1 MNSVKKE
8 NGKPW
13 RIIDVINWGVDY
25 FENKSLENPR
35 LEIEIFLQHILDCK
49 KIDLYINFENEVSS
63 YDLNTLKGYIKRR
76 LENEPSQYIVGK
88 SNFYG
93 RNFYVDNNV
102 LIPRPETEILINACI
117 EFLSMKD
124 NPEIID
130 IGTGS
135 GCIGITLAKEIP
147 SSNVI
152 AIDCSEKA
160 LAVAEK
166 NAKNIG
172 IKNIDFVKS
181 DFLKQTI
188 DLRADLLVSN
198 PPYISREDISTLM
211 ADVKEYEP
219 SKALTDNLDGLEF
232 YRVFSKKFDPMI
244 KIDGALIVEVG
255 KDKHPLKAKKIFEKS
270 GPVNVEMINDYNGDI
285 RVLKVMKC

>member
-8 NGKPW
+8 DGKLW
-13 RIIDVINWGVDY
+13 RIIDVINWWVDY

-35 LEIEIFLQHILDCK
+35 LEIEVFLQHIFDCK
-49 KIDLYINFENEVSS
+49 KIDLYINFENKVSAP
-63 YDLNTLKGYIKRR
+63 DLNTLKGYIKRR
-76 LENEPSQYIVGK
+76 LRNEPSQYIVGK

-93 RNFYVDNNV
+93 RDFYVDNNV
-102 LIPRPETEILINACI
+102 LVPRPETEILINACI

-152 AIDCSEKA
+152 AIDFSEKA

-198 PPYISREDISTLM
+198 PPYIPEEDISTLM

-219 SKALTDNLDGLEF
+219 IEALTDNLDGLQF
-232 YRVFSKKFDPMI
+232 YRVFSKRFDRMI

-255 KDKHPLKAKKIFEKS
+255 KDEHPLEAKKIIKQS
-270 GPVNVEMINDYNGDI
+270 GNVNIEMINDYNGDI

>member
-63 YDLNTLKGYIKRR
+63 HDLNTLKGYIKRR

-152 AIDCSEKA
+152 AIDCSGKA
-160 LAVAEK
+160 LTVAEK

-198 PPYISREDISTLM
+198 PPYIPKEDISTLM

>member
-1 MNSVKKE
+1 LNSAKKE

-49 KIDLYINFENEVSS
+49 KIDLYINFENEVSPH
-63 YDLNTLKGYIKRR
+63 DLNTLKGYIKRR

-198 PPYISREDISTLM
+198 PPYISKGDISTLM

>member
-49 KIDLYINFENEVSS
+49 KIDLYINFENKVSAP
-63 YDLNTLKGYIKRR
+63 DLNTLKGYIKRR
-76 LENEPSQYIVGK
+76 LRNEPSQYIVGK

-93 RNFYVDNNV
+93 RDFYVDNNV

-124 NPEIID
+124 DPEIID

-198 PPYISREDISTLM
+198 PPYIPKEDISTLM

-244 KIDGALIVEVG
+244 KMDGALIVEVG
-255 KDKHPLKAKKIFEKS
+255 NDKHPLKAKKIFEKS

>member
-25 FENKSLENPR
+25 FGNKSLENPR
-35 LEIEIFLQHILDCK
+35 LEIEIFLQDILDCK
-49 KIDLYINFENEVSS
+49 KIDLYVNFENEVSAS
-63 YDLNTLKGYIKRR
+63 DLNTLKGYIKRR

-102 LIPRPETEILINACI
+102 LIPRPETEILMNVCI
-117 EFLSMKD
+117 EFLSIKH

-181 DFLKQTI
+181 DFLKQSI

-198 PPYISREDISTLM
+198 PPYIPKKDISTLM
-211 ADVKEYEP
+211 TDVRAYEP
-219 SKALTDNLDGLEF
+219 SEALTDNLDGLEF
-232 YRVFSKKFDPMI
+232 YRVFSKKFDTMI
-244 KIDGALIVEVG
+244 KTDGALIVEVG
-255 KDKHPLKAKKIFEKS
+255 KGEHPLEAKKIIEQY
-270 GPVNVEMINDYNGDI
+270 GYADIEMINDYNGDI

>member
-1 MNSVKKE
+1 MT
-8 NGKPW
+8 
-13 RIIDVINWGVDY
+13 INLL
-25 FENKSLENPR
+25 KTLA

-49 KIDLYINFENEVSS
+49 KIDLYINFENEVSAT
-63 YDLNTLKGYIKRR
+63 DLNTLKRYIKRR
-76 LENEPSQYIVGK
+76 LENEPSQYIVGN

-93 RNFYVDNNV
+93 RKFYVDNNV

-117 EFLSMKD
+117 EFLSTKD
-124 NPEIID
+124 NPKIID

-152 AIDCSEKA
+152 AIDCSEEA

-172 IKNIDFVKS
+172 VKNIDFVKS
-181 DFLKQTI
+181 DFLKQSI
-188 DLRADLLVSN
+188 DLQADLLVSN
-198 PPYISREDISTLM
+198 PPYIPKMEISTLM
-211 ADVKEYEP
+211 TEVREYEP
-219 SKALTDNLDGLEF
+219 SEALTDNLDGLEF
-232 YRVFSKKFDPMI
+232 YRVFSKRFGKMI

-255 KDKHPLKAKKIFEKS
+255 KDEHPLEAKKIIEQS
-270 GPVNVEMINDYNGDI
+270 RHMNIEMINDYNGDI
-285 RVLKVMKC
+285 RVLKITKC

>member
-25 FENKSLENPR
+25 FDNKSLENPR
-35 LEIEIFLQHILDCK
+35 LEIEIFLQYIFDCN
-49 KIDLYINFENEVSS
+49 KIDLYLNFENEVSAP
-63 YDLNTLKGYIKRR
+63 DLNTLKGYIKRR
-76 LENEPSQYIVGK
+76 LGNEPSQYIVGK

-93 RNFYVDNNV
+93 RDFYVDNNV
-102 LIPRPETEILINACI
+102 LIPRPETEILINTCI

-152 AIDCSEKA
+152 AIDCSEEA

-172 IKNIDFVKS
+172 ITNIDFVKC
-181 DFLKQTI
+181 DFLKQPI
-188 DLRADLLVSN
+188 DFRADLLVSN
-198 PPYISREDISTLM
+198 PPYISKEDISTLM

-219 SKALTDNLDGLEF
+219 REALTDNLDGLEF
-232 YRVFSKKFDPMI
+232 YRVFSKRFDLMI

-255 KDKHPLKAKKIFEKS
+255 KDEHPLEAKKVFEKS
-270 GPVNVEMINDYNGDI
+270 GHVNVEMINDYNGDI

>member
-49 KIDLYINFENEVSS
+49 KIDLYINFENEVSAP
-63 YDLNTLKGYIKRR
+63 DLKKLKGYIKRR
-76 LENEPSQYIVGK
+76 LENEPSQYIVGR

-198 PPYISREDISTLM
+198 PPYIPQEDISNLM
-211 ADVKEYEP
+211 ADIKEYEP

-285 RVLKVMKC
+285 RVLKVMRC

>member
-1 MNSVKKE
+1 
-8 NGKPW
+8 
-13 RIIDVINWGVDY
+13 
-25 FENKSLENPR
+25 
-35 LEIEIFLQHILDCK
+35 
-49 KIDLYINFENEVSS
+49 
-63 YDLNTLKGYIKRR
+63 
-76 LENEPSQYIVGK
+76 
-88 SNFYG
+88 
-93 RNFYVDNNV
+93 
-102 LIPRPETEILINACI
+102 
-117 EFLSMKD
+117 MKD

-152 AIDCSEKA
+152 AIDCSEEA

-198 PPYISREDISTLM
+198 PPYIPEDDISNLM

-219 SKALTDNLDGLEF
+219 SEALTL
-232 YRVFSKKFDPMI
+232 S
-244 KIDGALIVEVG
+244 LI
-255 KDKHPLKAKKIFEKS
+255 HI
-270 GPVNVEMINDYNGDI
+270 
-285 RVLKVMKC
+285 

>member
-25 FENKSLENPR
+25 FENKSLKNPR

-63 YDLNTLKGYIKRR
+63 HDLNTLKGYIKRR

-198 PPYISREDISTLM
+198 PPYIPKEDISTLM

-232 YRVFSKKFDPMI
+232 YRVFSKRFDPMI

>member
-25 FENKSLENPR
+25 FGNKSLENPR
-35 LEIEIFLQHILDCK
+35 LEIEIFLQDILDCK
-49 KIDLYINFENEVSS
+49 KIDLYVNFENEVSAP
-63 YDLNTLKGYIKRR
+63 DLNTLKGYIKRR

-102 LIPRPETEILINACI
+102 LIPRPETEILINASI

-152 AIDCSEKA
+152 AIDFSEKA
-160 LAVAEK
+160 LAVAEE

-181 DFLKQTI
+181 DFLKQSI
-188 DLRADLLVSN
+188 NLRADLLVSN
-198 PPYISREDISTLM
+198 PPYIPKEDISNLM
-211 ADVKEYEP
+211 SDVKEYEP
-219 SKALTDNLDGLEF
+219 REALTDNLDGLEF
-232 YRVFSKKFDPMI
+232 YRVFSKKFDQMI

>member
-63 YDLNTLKGYIKRR
+63 HDLITLKGYIKRR

-93 RNFYVDNNV
+93 RDFYVDDNV

-198 PPYISREDISTLM
+198 PPYIPEEDISNLM

-270 GPVNVEMINDYNGDI
+270 GHVNVEMINDYNGDI

>member
-1 MNSVKKE
+1 LKSVKKE

-25 FENKSLENPR
+25 FEDKSLENPR

-49 KIDLYINFENEVSS
+49 KIDLYINFENEVSRTA
-63 YDLNTLKGYIKRR
+63 LKKLKGYIKRR
-76 LENEPSQYIVGK
+76 LGNEPSQYIVGK

-160 LAVAEK
+160 LAIAKK
-166 NAKNIG
+166 NAKYIG

-181 DFLKQTI
+181 DFLKQSI

-198 PPYISREDISTLM
+198 PPYIPKKDISTLM
-211 ADVKEYEP
+211 TDVREYEP
-219 SKALTDNLDGLEF
+219 SEALTDNLDGLEF
-232 YRVFSKKFDPMI
+232 YRVFSKRFDTMI

-255 KDKHPLKAKKIFEKS
+255 KDEHPLEAKKIIEKS
-270 GPVNVEMINDYNGDI
+270 GHANIEMINDYNGDI
-285 RVLKVMKC
+285 RVLKVMRC

>member
-49 KIDLYINFENEVSS
+49 KIDLYINFENEVSAP
-63 YDLNTLKGYIKRR
+63 DLNTLKGYIKRR
-76 LENEPSQYIVGK
+76 LRNEPSQYIVGK

-152 AIDCSEKA
+152 AIDCSEEA

-198 PPYISREDISTLM
+198 PPYIPKEDISNLM

-219 SKALTDNLDGLEF
+219 SKALTDDLDGLEF
-232 YRVFSKKFDPMI
+232 YRAFSKKIDPMI

-255 KDKHPLKAKKIFEKS
+255 KDKHPLKAKKIFEKF
-270 GPVNVEMINDYNGDI
+270 GHANIEMINDYNGDI

>member
-25 FENKSLENPR
+25 FEKKSLENPR

-63 YDLNTLKGYIKRR
+63 HDLNTLKRYIKRR

-198 PPYISREDISTLM
+198 PPYIPKEDISNLM

-270 GPVNVEMINDYNGDI
+270 GHVNVEMINDYNGDI

>member
-49 KIDLYINFENEVSS
+49 KIDLYINFENEVSAP
-63 YDLNTLKGYIKRR
+63 DLKKLKGYIKRR
-76 LENEPSQYIVGK
+76 LENEPSQYIVGR

-102 LIPRPETEILINACI
+102 LIPRPETEILINECI
-117 EFLSMKD
+117 EFLSMKN

-152 AIDCSEKA
+152 AIDCSEEA

-181 DFLKQTI
+181 DFLKQSI

-198 PPYISREDISTLM
+198 PPYIPKEDISTLM

-219 SKALTDNLDGLEF
+219 SKSLTDNLDGLEF

>member
-49 KIDLYINFENEVSS
+49 KIDLYVNFENEVSS
-63 YDLNTLKGYIKRR
+63 HDLNTLKGYIKRR

-152 AIDCSEKA
+152 AIDCSEEA

-198 PPYISREDISTLM
+198 PPYIPKEDISNLM

-232 YRVFSKKFDPMI
+232 YRVFSKKFDPII

-255 KDKHPLKAKKIFEKS
+255 KDKHPLRAKKIFEKF
-270 GPVNVEMINDYNGDI
+270 GHANIEMINDYNGDI

>member
-49 KIDLYINFENEVSS
+49 KIDLYINFENEVSAP
-63 YDLNTLKGYIKRR
+63 DLKKLKGYIKRR
-76 LENEPSQYIVGK
+76 LENEPSQYIVGR

-102 LIPRPETEILINACI
+102 LIPRPETEILINECI
-117 EFLSMKD
+117 EFLSMKN

-152 AIDCSEKA
+152 AIDFSEKA
-160 LAVAEK
+160 LAVAEE

-181 DFLKQTI
+181 DFLKQSI
-188 DLRADLLVSN
+188 NLRADLLVSN
-198 PPYISREDISTLM
+198 PPYIPKKDISTLM
-211 ADVKEYEP
+211 TDVREYEP
-219 SKALTDNLDGLEF
+219 SEALTDNLDGLEF
-232 YRVFSKKFDPMI
+232 YRVFSKRFDRMI

-255 KDKHPLKAKKIFEKS
+255 KDEHPLEAKKIFEQAGHVK
-270 GPVNVEMINDYNGDI
+270 VEMINDYNGDI

>member
-63 YDLNTLKGYIKRR
+63 HDLNKLKGYIKRR

-93 RNFYVDNNV
+93 RNFNVDNNV

-152 AIDCSEKA
+152 AIDCSEEA

-198 PPYISREDISTLM
+198 PPYISKEDISTLM

-219 SKALTDNLDGLEF
+219 SKALTDNSDGLEF

-255 KDKHPLKAKKIFEKS
+255 KDKHPLKAKKIFEQS
-270 GPVNVEMINDYNGDI
+270 GHANIEMINDYNGDI

>member
-1 MNSVKKE
+1 MSSTKKE
-8 NGKPW
+8 NGKHW

-25 FENKSLENPR
+25 LETKSLENPR

-49 KIDLYINFENEVSS
+49 KIDLYINFENEVSTS
-63 YDLNTLKGYIKRR
+63 DLKTLKEYIKRR
-76 LENEPSQYIVGK
+76 LKNEPSQYIVSK

-152 AIDCSEKA
+152 AIDFSEKA
-160 LAVAEK
+160 LAVADK

-181 DFLKQTI
+181 DFLKQSI

-198 PPYISREDISTLM
+198 PPYISKTEISTLM

-219 SKALTDNLDGLEF
+219 SEALTDNLDGLEF

-255 KDKHPLKAKKIFEKS
+255 KGKHPLKAKKIFEQS
-270 GPVNVEMINDYNGDI
+270 GHMNIEMINDYNGDI

>member
-49 KIDLYINFENEVSS
+49 KIDLYINFENEVSAP
-63 YDLNTLKGYIKRR
+63 DLKKLKGYIKRR
-76 LENEPSQYIVGK
+76 LGNEPSQYIVGR

-102 LIPRPETEILINACI
+102 LIPRPETEILINECI
-117 EFLSMKD
+117 EFLSMKN

-152 AIDCSEKA
+152 AIDYSEKA

-188 DLRADLLVSN
+188 DLRSDLLVSN
-198 PPYISREDISTLM
+198 PPYIPKENISNLM

-255 KDKHPLKAKKIFEKS
+255 KDKHPLKAIKIFEKS

>member
-25 FENKSLENPR
+25 FEDKSFENPR

-63 YDLNTLKGYIKRR
+63 HDLNTLKGYIKRR

-181 DFLKQTI
+181 DFLKQSI
-188 DLRADLLVSN
+188 DFQADLLVSN
-198 PPYISREDISTLM
+198 PPYICRNDPHLEHLS
-211 ADVKEYEP
+211 YEP
-219 SKALTDNLDGLEF
+219 KVALEGGEDGLSPAREII
-232 YRVFSKKFDPMI
+232 RTAKTN
-244 KIDGALIVEVG
+244 LVEKGHLYLEHGYNQKNDVIQILQQH
-255 KDKHPLKAKKIFEKS
+255 DFCA
-270 GPVNVEMINDYNGDI
+270 INTYEDLAGHDRII
-285 RVLKVMKC
+285 RGNS

>member
-49 KIDLYINFENEVSS
+49 KIDLYINFENKVSAS
-63 YDLNTLKGYIKRR
+63 DLKKLKGYIKRR

-102 LIPRPETEILINACI
+102 LIPRPETEILINTCI

-135 GCIGITLAKEIP
+135 GCIGITLAKELP

-152 AIDCSEKA
+152 AIDFSEKA
-160 LAVAEK
+160 LALAEK

-198 PPYISREDISTLM
+198 PPYIPDEDISTLM

-219 SKALTDNLDGLEF
+219 IEALTDNLDGLAF
-232 YRVFSKKFDPMI
+232 YRVFSKNFDRMI

-255 KDKHPLKAKKIFEKS
+255 KDEHPLEAKKIFEKS
-270 GPVNVEMINDYNGDI
+270 GHANVEMIRDYNGDI

>member
-49 KIDLYINFENEVSS
+49 KIDLYINFENEVSPH
-63 YDLNTLKGYIKRR
+63 DLNILKGYIKRR

-93 RNFYVDNNV
+93 RNFFVDNNV

-152 AIDCSEKA
+152 AIDYSEKA

-181 DFLKQTI
+181 DFLKHTI
-188 DLRADLLVSN
+188 DLRTDLLVSN
-198 PPYISREDISTLM
+198 PPYIPKEDVSNLM

>member
-8 NGKPW
+8 NGRPW
-13 RIIDVINWGVDY
+13 RIIDIINWGVDY
-25 FENKSLENPR
+25 FENESLDNPR

-49 KIDLYINFENEVSS
+49 KIDLYINFENEVSAS
-63 YDLNTLKGYIKRR
+63 DLNTLKGYIKRR
-76 LENEPSQYIVGK
+76 LKNEPSQYIVSN

-93 RNFYVDNNV
+93 RNFYVNNNV

-172 IKNIDFVKS
+172 VKNIDFFKS
-181 DFLKQTI
+181 DFLTQSI
-188 DLRADLLVSN
+188 DLSADLLVSN
-198 PPYISREDISTLM
+198 PPYIPKKDISTLM
-211 ADVKEYEP
+211 TDVIEYEP
-219 SKALTDNLDGLEF
+219 SEALTDNLDGLEF
-232 YRVFSKKFDPMI
+232 YRVFSKKFDTII
-244 KIDGALIVEVG
+244 KRDGALIVEVG
-255 KDKHPLKAKKIFEKS
+255 KDEHPLEVKKIIEHS
-270 GPVNVEMINDYNGDI
+270 GHSNIEMINDYNGDI

>member
-1 MNSVKKE
+1 MNSAKKE

-63 YDLNTLKGYIKRR
+63 HDLNTLKGYIKRR

-152 AIDCSEKA
+152 AIDYSEKA

-198 PPYISREDISTLM
+198 PPYIPEEDISTLM
-211 ADVKEYEP
+211 ADVKGYEP
-219 SKALTDNLDGLEF
+219 SEALTDNLDGLEF
-232 YRVFSKKFDPMI
+232 YRVFSKIFDRMI

-255 KDKHPLKAKKIFEKS
+255 KDEHPLEVKKIIEQS
-270 GPVNVEMINDYNGDI
+270 GLSNIEMINDYNGDI
-285 RVLKVMKC
+285 RVLKVTKC

>member
-1 MNSVKKE
+1 LNSVKKE

-25 FENKSLENPR
+25 FGNKSLENPR
-35 LEIEIFLQHILDCK
+35 LEIEIFLQDILDCK
-49 KIDLYINFENEVSS
+49 KIDLYVNFENEVSAP
-63 YDLNTLKGYIKRR
+63 DLNTLKGYIKRR

-102 LIPRPETEILINACI
+102 LIPRPETEILINVCI
-117 EFLSMKD
+117 EFLSIKD

-152 AIDCSEKA
+152 AIDCSEEA

-181 DFLKQTI
+181 DFLKQSI

-198 PPYISREDISTLM
+198 PPYIPKKDISTLM
-211 ADVKEYEP
+211 TDVRAYEP
-219 SKALTDNLDGLEF
+219 SEALTDNLDGLEF
-232 YRVFSKKFDPMI
+232 YRVFSKKFDTMI
-244 KIDGALIVEVG
+244 KTDGALIVEVG
-255 KDKHPLKAKKIFEKS
+255 KGEHPLEAKKIIEQY
-270 GPVNVEMINDYNGDI
+270 GYADIEMINDYNGDI

>member
-63 YDLNTLKGYIKRR
+63 HDLNTLKGYIKRR

-198 PPYISREDISTLM
+198 PPYIPKEDVSNLM

-270 GPVNVEMINDYNGDI
+270 GHVNVEMINDYNGDI

>member
-35 LEIEIFLQHILDCK
+35 LEIEIFLQKILDCK
-49 KIDLYINFENEVSS
+49 KIDLYINFENEVSAP
-63 YDLNTLKGYIKRR
+63 DLNTLKGYIKRR
-76 LENEPSQYIVGK
+76 LGNEPSQYIVGK

-198 PPYISREDISTLM
+198 PPYIPKEDISTLM
-211 ADVKEYEP
+211 TDVKEYEP
-219 SKALTDNLDGLEF
+219 SEALTDNLDGLEF

-270 GPVNVEMINDYNGDI
+270 GAVNVEMINDYNGDI

>member
-13 RIIDVINWGVDY
+13 RIIDAINWGVDY

-49 KIDLYINFENEVSS
+49 KIDLYINFDNEVSS
-63 YDLNTLKGYIKRR
+63 TDLNTLKGYIKRR

-198 PPYISREDISTLM
+198 PPYIPKEDISNLM
-211 ADVKEYEP
+211 ADIKEYEP

-232 YRVFSKKFDPMI
+232 YRVFSKKFDLMI

-255 KDKHPLKAKKIFEKS
+255 KDKHPLEAKKIFEKS
-270 GPVNVEMINDYNGDI
+270 GHANVEMIRDYNGDI

>member
-49 KIDLYINFENEVSS
+49 KIDLYINFENEVSAP
-63 YDLNTLKGYIKRR
+63 DLKKLKGYIKRR
-76 LENEPSQYIVGK
+76 LENEPSQYIVGR

-102 LIPRPETEILINACI
+102 LIPRPETEILINECI
-117 EFLSMKD
+117 EFLSMKN

-152 AIDCSEKA
+152 AIDFSEKA
-160 LAVAEK
+160 LAVAEE

-181 DFLKQTI
+181 DFLKQSI
-188 DLRADLLVSN
+188 NLRADLLVSN
-198 PPYISREDISTLM
+198 PPYIPKEDISNLM
-211 ADVKEYEP
+211 SDVKEYEP
-219 SKALTDNLDGLEF
+219 REALTDNLDGLEF

-255 KDKHPLKAKKIFEKS
+255 KDKHPLKAKKIIEKS
-270 GPVNVEMINDYNGDI
+270 GPVNVEMINDYNGNI

>member
-8 NGKPW
+8 NGRPW
-13 RIIDVINWGVDY
+13 RIIDIINWGVDY
-25 FENKSLENPR
+25 FENESLDNPR

-49 KIDLYINFENEVSS
+49 KIDLYINFENEVSAS
-63 YDLNTLKGYIKRR
+63 DLNTLKGYIKRR
-76 LENEPSQYIVGK
+76 LKNEPSQYIVSN

-93 RNFYVDNNV
+93 RNFYVNNNV

-172 IKNIDFVKS
+172 VKNIDFFKS
-181 DFLKQTI
+181 DFLTQSI
-188 DLRADLLVSN
+188 DLSADLLVSN
-198 PPYISREDISTLM
+198 PPYIPKKDISTLM
-211 ADVKEYEP
+211 TDVIEYEP
-219 SKALTDNLDGLEF
+219 SEALTDNLDGLEF
-232 YRVFSKKFDPMI
+232 YRVFSKKFDTII
-244 KIDGALIVEVG
+244 KTDGALIVEVG
-255 KDKHPLKAKKIFEKS
+255 KDEHPLEVKKIIEHS
-270 GPVNVEMINDYNGDI
+270 GHSNIEMINDYNGDI